1 VRPRAKIRVSPPS
14 GSALP
19 LLSIRLL
26 LGSVVASATLA
37 ACSGVNL
44 HIGSQRDEPARPKA
58 TGYGEEANLRT
69 LGGSAVFGKIRV
81 IDRGE
86 NGASLLVSLMNV
98 PAGAYRIAIHE
109 TPNCSSPN
117 AFSAG
122 PPWAPPGHDP
132 LALIPI
138 QYTTGEERVEASI
151 RIAGLRAEG
160 PQGVAG
166 RSVVVYTGR
175 AITPARPDVPNATL
189 ACGVFQP
196 TQPFS
201 F

>member
-1 VRPRAKIRVSPPS
+1 M
-14 GSALP
+14 
-19 LLSIRLL
+19 
-26 LGSVVASATLA
+26 
-37 ACSGVNL
+37 
-44 HIGSQRDEPARPKA
+44 
-58 TGYGEEANLRT
+58 
-69 LGGSAVFGKIRV
+69 
-81 IDRGE
+81 
-86 NGASLLVSLMNV
+86 LVSLMNV

-151 RIAGLRAEG
+151 RIAGLRAQG

-166 RSVVVYTGR
+166 RSVVVYAGR
-175 AITPARPDVPNATL
+175 DITPARPDVPNASL
-189 ACGVFQP
+189 ACGVFEAAQP
-196 TQPFS
+196 LS

>member
-1 VRPRAKIRVSPPS
+1 
-14 GSALP
+14 
-19 LLSIRLL
+19 LSIRRLTV
-26 LGSVVASATLA
+26 SVLAASMLA
-37 ACSGVNL
+37 ACSGVNFHL
-44 HIGSQRDEPARPKA
+44 GPQRDEPARPKV

-86 NGASLLVSLMNV
+86 NDATMLVSLMNV

-151 RIAGLRAEG
+151 RIAGLRAQG

-166 RSVVVYTGR
+166 RSVVVYAGR
-175 AITPARPDVPNATL
+175 DITPARPDVPNASL
-189 ACGVFQP
+189 ACGVFEAAQP
-196 TQPFS
+196 LS